1 MLHIRDD
8 GVGISPEQ
16 LSDIMDDT
24 LESNR
29 KSFGLRGTVERLQIF
44 YDDKSIYQ
52 IISAP
57 GEGCEIIFSLPLH
70 GTKSQKG
77 YQHEHKPKQYH

>member
-16 LSDIMDDT
+16 LSGIMDDT

-52 IISAP
+52 IISA
-57 GEGCEIIFSLPLH
+57 EN
-70 GTKSQKG
+70 
-77 YQHEHKPKQYH
+77 